1 MELLV
6 RQQLQ
11 PMEMDHP
18 SLDHHHFQDP
28 DINKDQVQEQV
39 EHQTL
44 LYTNHISANTPNND
58 PNK

>member
-1 MELLV
+1 MELLAK
-6 RQQLQ
+6 QQLQ

-18 SLDHHHFQDP
+18 SLDHHPFQDP

-44 LYTNHISANTPNND
+44 LDTNHISANTPNND
-58 PNK
+58 QNK